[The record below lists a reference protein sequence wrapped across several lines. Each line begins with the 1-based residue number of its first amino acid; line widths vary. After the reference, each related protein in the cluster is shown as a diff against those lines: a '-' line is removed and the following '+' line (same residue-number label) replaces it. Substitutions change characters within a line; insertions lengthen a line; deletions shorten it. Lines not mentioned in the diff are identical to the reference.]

1 MQQNNEKKKQSFDN
15 VNNEV
20 NEKKHTPEIK
30 KSKINKKIISKKR
43 KEGRKE
49 KKFNIQEEI
58 KKILVREEI
67 KNKKIFRKKEVKIKK
82 SFRKKKP
89 LVKDSYLWWLLFG
102 SVFIV
107 VGIILF
113 KHPETVKQLKKP
125 SPQQLQ
131 TIQNEEQ
138 FLRIKDALLTNTELN
153 DKTKGVDHSQIK
165 FFNRTPQRTVSLMN
179 NKYLAILKRGKI
191 FIVNSV
197 TNKYTSKLEISPIP
211 KQEKEAVF
219 YNNIFNQGDILLVSG
234 YRQATSSLEIV
245 SFKITPGGILTRGET
260 YDIPSKNYINNS
272 ILLGDKLFIY
282 TTRKLLTTTFDDTSV
297 INSWDKKTN
306 KFITNNVN
314 RSKIF
319 FNNNNLAEA
328 PLLHT
333 FTICRL
339 REKSLIDCRQKHL
352 MDDEINSG
360 YINNKN
366 IYFWITQELLKDN
379 PQRIVPNSRLYNL
392 SLLDDS
398 LEMVQVEGSPLNDT
412 ALKVEKNEIKTPIY
426 QNNNLPAVWHQRF
439 TNRKMALSKFPLDSF
454 KKNGNLLIDK
464 DEYVLLA
471 DNFENDDNIHFINFD
486 KNVAKINLKT
496 AKITILYENGQKKDI
511 FLDENILLIKKILD
525 TNNLFL
531 LSEKNNTISAKVL
544 DTKNITMTKPLVLME
559 NIKNKETVLGDELNS
574 FNSNDNLLISIP
586 VINNINSGNV
596 FLLSLKNDNL
606 EKIYTLPFKKTY
618 QSLRDNCQNDCQ
630 QDWKNLVNF
639 FPTANSQKI
648 YALTG
653 SYLKLF
659 YWNKLGKLHLT
670 KTVNY
675 TVKPAPPKP
684 KHAAARVPVGAKVV
698 NGKYVCKKKHDYVG
712 KSKSNNKGYLH
723 LDMECCLD
731 PDEYPNPW
739 CTYRPGELGVTKL
752 HFADYH
758 GKVKRK
764 KK

>member
-1 MQQNNEKKKQSFDN
+1 MKKKKQSFDN